1 MKIKRVFLEMV
12 CIVVNIIAILPSI
25 AYGKQSKVK
34 RLPGQGFLEAPEE
47 LCENGTTPLLHSRVC
62 VDSNYEEADL
72 PPNQDPIPIY
82 YKVTEMDILDINEK
96 GKTIKI
102 EMGLGRGWQDDRIE
116 VHSLSNEPPWVG
128 FYYKILPIW
137 FPTEKRRHA
146 RNMEEEQ
153 EETIIGQNDSEGAW
167 VLTYSEIYLD
177 IHCDFKFAK
186 FPMDTQYCPFIF
198 TNENS
203 GNLQLLPL
211 ANDTLGELQPLLSLD
226 KEKDS
231 FPHLEKDG
239 FEITTLFVHGNTLR
253 DQDLSYWGF
262 NLTMRRITST
272 YVYQYYVPGA
282 AIVCVSHISFIIPHH
297 SIPGRIGLL
306 ATLFLTLMNIFINH
320 MVSIINKIAQ
330 LIFLYNR

>member
-1 MKIKRVFLEMV
+1 MKIKRFFLEMV
-12 CIVVNIIAILPSI
+12 FTVFKIVAILPSI
-25 AYGKQSKVK
+25 AYGKQSQEK
-34 RLPGQGFLEAPEE
+34 RQPGKGFMEEREE

-62 VDSNYEEADL
+62 VDSNYDEDES
-72 PPNQDPIPIY
+72 PSNQDPIPIY

-96 GKTIKI
+96 SKTIKI

-116 VHSLSNEPPWVG
+116 VHPVSNEPPWVG

-146 RNMEEEQ
+146 RNMDEER
-153 EETIIGQNDSEGAW
+153 EETIIGQNDSAGAW

-177 IHCDFKFAK
+177 LHCDFKFAK

-203 GNLQLLPL
+203 GDLQLLPL
-211 ANDTLGELQPLLSLD
+211 ANDTLGVLQPSLSLD
-226 KEKDS
+226 KEKAS
-231 FPHLEKDG
+231 FPLLELDG
-239 FEITTLFVHGNTLR
+239 FEITTSFVHGNTLR

-272 YVYQYYVPGA
+272 YVFEYYVPGA

-320 MVSIINKIAQ
+320 MVSIINKITQ
-330 LIFLYNR
+330 

>member
-1 MKIKRVFLEMV
+1 MKIRRFILEMV
-12 CIVVNIIAILPSI
+12 CIVVKIIAILPSI
-25 AYGKQSKVK
+25 AYSIQSKEK
-34 RLPGQGFLEAPEE
+34 GLPGKGILESREE
-47 LCENGTTPLLHSRVC
+47 VCENGTTPLLHSRVC
-62 VDSNYEEADL
+62 IDSNYDEADL
-72 PPNQDPIPIY
+72 PSNQDPIPIY

-116 VHSLSNEPPWVG
+116 VQPLSNEPPWVG

-137 FPTEKRRHA
+137 FPAEKRRHA
-146 RNMEEEQ
+146 RNMDEER
-153 EETIIGQNDSEGAW
+153 EETIIGKNNSGGAW
-167 VLTYSEIYLD
+167 VSTYSEIYLD
-177 IHCDFKFAK
+177 LHCDFKFAK

-203 GNLQLLPL
+203 GDLQLLPL
-211 ANDTLGELQPLLSLD
+211 ANDTLGELQPLLLLG

-231 FPHLEKDG
+231 FPPLEKDG

-253 DQDLSYWGF
+253 GHDLSYWGF

-282 AIVCVSHISFIIPHH
+282 AIVCVCHISFIIPHH

-320 MVSIINKIAQ
+320 MVSNINMITQ
-330 LIFLYNR
+330 